1 MATGLAS
8 IALLPGDAVT
18 CTYTNTQN
26 ASLDIEKQSVGG
38 TATFDYAV
46 NGSGLAPFTRDTA
59 VANPTANAP
68 FAFTGLQLG
77 TKDVQETPE
86 PGWTLTN
93 IVCTANG
100 AVITIGTGI
109 GGTFAQGATAGFD
122 PGDTTVRAV
131 IDGRGHPDLHVHEHP
146 ERLALDQQDDRGR
159 RRQLRLHRHRA
170 PASRPPSASPPRV
183 ARAPMRA
190 TPSRSARPSSAP
202 RR

>member
-1 MATGLAS
+1 M
-8 IALLPGDAVT
+8 T

-46 NGSGLAPFTRDTA
+46 NGSGLAPFTRNTA
-59 VANPTANAP
+59 VANPTTNAP
-68 FAFTGLQLG
+68 FAFTGFQLG

-131 IDGRGHPDLHVHEHP
+131 IDGRGHPDLHVHEHR
-146 ERLALDQQDDRGR
+146 ERLALDRAR
-159 RRQLRLHRHRA
+159 RPWAATAPSTSPAPA
-170 PASRPPSASPPRV
+170 PASRPPSPSPPRV
-183 ARAPMRA
+183 ARAPTRA
-190 TPSRSARPSSAP
+190 TPSRSARRSSAP